1 MRNKIMNYFKG
12 KNPYLLASFAIVMV
26 TVGIM
31 FVLLQDKE
39 PAGTS
44 EEVVSTDQIS
54 VIGKESIEVST
65 EVESQPSNEDVLKY
79 ESAERVIEEVEVV
92 DTEADFSI
100 DEADENS
107 TEIKSTESEVESMHS
122 EMTATEKEQHNSE
135 VMKPKSEEPEK
146 EEPTEV
152 SKEEFNEIPSNQ
164 PEEELPY
171 QPEQKPEPEEESQV
185 EEAHVHSWIFVS
197 YFQEPT
203 CSNGGLIT
211 QICAHCGETQITGGT
226 PTGEH
231 DYEVETPGDCCS
243 AEVVVCRECNFRE
256 VREKNAQNHVD
267 VEDGFCYGC
276 GHKIV

>member
-12 KNPYLLASFAIVMV
+12 KNPYLLASFAIVMI

-31 FVLLQDKE
+31 LILLQDTE

-44 EEVVSTDQIS
+44 EEVVSTEQIS
-54 VIGKESIEVST
+54 VIGKESIEVYVESST
-65 EVESQPSNEDVLKY
+65 EVETQPVNEAVLEQ
-79 ESAERVIEEVEVV
+79 ESA
-92 DTEADFSI
+92 DI

-107 TEIKSTESEVESMHS
+107 TEIKTTETEAESMPL
-122 EMTATEKEQHNSE
+122 EMAATEKEQYNSK
-135 VMKPKSEEPEK
+135 VIKPESEEPEK
-146 EEPTEV
+146 EELEV
-152 SKEEFNEIPSNQ
+152 VPKEEPQERPFEQ

-171 QPEQKPEPEEESQV
+171 QPEQEPESEEEESQV
-185 EEAHVHSWIFVS
+185 EEAHVHSWIFES

-203 CSNGGLIT
+203 CSNGGLVN

>member
-12 KNPYLLASFAIVMV
+12 KNPYLLASFVIVLV

-31 FVLLQDKE
+31 FVLLQDTE

-44 EEVVSTDQIS
+44 GDVVSAEQIS
-54 VIGKESIEVST
+54 DMGKGSIEVYAESST
-65 EVESQPSNEDVLKY
+65 EVETQPGNEAVLEQ
-79 ESAERVIEEVEVV
+79 ESVA
-92 DTEADFSI
+92 I

>member
-12 KNPYLLASFAIVMV
+12 KNPYLLASFVIVLV

-31 FVLLQDKE
+31 FVLLQDTE

-44 EEVVSTDQIS
+44 GDVVSAEQIS
-54 VIGKESIEVST
+54 DMGKGSIEVYAESST
-65 EVESQPSNEDVLKY
+65 EVETQPGNEAVLEQ
-79 ESAERVIEEVEVV
+79 ESVA
-92 DTEADFSI
+92 I

-107 TEIKSTESEVESMHS
+107 TETEAESMPS
-122 EMTATEKEQHNSE
+122 EMTAKEKEQHNSE
-135 VMKPKSEEPEK
+135 VTKSESEEPEK
-146 EEPTEV
+146 EETKEIP
-152 SKEEFNEIPSNQ
+152 KEEFNDTSSNQ
-164 PEEELPY
+164 PEEELPD
-171 QPEQKPEPEEESQV
+171 QAEQEPEPEAEESQV
-185 EEAHVHSWIFVS
+185 EEAHVHSWIFES

-203 CSNGGLIT
+203 CSNGGLVT
-211 QICAHCGETQITGGT
+211 QICAQCGETQITGGT

-267 VEDGFCYGC
+267 IEDGFCYGC
-276 GHKIV
+276 GQKAE